1 MSSRK
6 KKKAL
11 RNGTNLPA
19 TTATLGRNKIGLKV
33 LRSIQ
38 IKPEFWTRNQELLYN
53 TILEKP
59 LTFTTGPAGTGKTY
73 ISALAAL
80 MVLRDKKHKIK
91 KVYITKPLVEA
102 GEKLGFLPGGVE
114 EKTDPFMFSFY
125 MNIQKIAGKG
135 VADILLKDQTIEVL
149 PLAYMRGITLENCVA
164 ILDET
169 QNSSP
174 QQVKMFLSRLGRNAK
189 LIVSGDERQKD
200 TNLQVDGLSDAVNK
214 LENLDKQIG
223 VVKFQKEDIIRH
235 SLVTKILDAYEEQS

>member
-1 MSSRK
+1 MRK
-6 KKKAL
+6 GKKRKAL
-11 RNGTNLPA
+11 KNGTNLPA
-19 TTATLGRNKIGLKV
+19 SSPTLGRNKAGLKT
-33 LRSIQ
+33 LRSVQ
-38 IKPEFWTRNQELLYN
+38 INPEFWTHNQESLYN
-53 TILEKP
+53 IILEKP
-59 LTFTTGPAGTGKTY
+59 LTFTNGPAGTGKTF

-80 MVLRDKKHKIK
+80 MVLKDKKYKIK
-91 KVYITKPLVEA
+91 KIYLTKPLVEA

-135 VADILLKDQTIEVL
+135 VADLLLKDQTIEVL

-169 QNSSP
+169 QNASP

-200 TNLQVDGLSDAVNK
+200 THTQQEDGLTHAIKK
-214 LENLDKQIG
+214 LESLDSDIG
-223 VVKFQKEDIIRH
+223 VVKFENDDIIRH
-235 SLVTKILDAYEEQS
+235 SLVSKILKAYEE

>member
-1 MSSRK
+1 
-6 KKKAL
+6 
-11 RNGTNLPA
+11 
-19 TTATLGRNKIGLKV
+19 
-33 LRSIQ
+33 
-38 IKPEFWTRNQELLYN
+38 
-53 TILEKP
+53 
-59 LTFTTGPAGTGKTY
+59 
-73 ISALAAL
+73 
-80 MVLRDKKHKIK
+80 
-91 KVYITKPLVEA
+91 
-102 GEKLGFLPGGVE
+102 
-114 EKTDPFMFSFY
+114 
-125 MNIQKIAGKG
+125 
-135 VADILLKDQTIEVL
+135 
-149 PLAYMRGITLENCVA
+149 MRGITLENCVA